1 MFVAIAAIENHLVSG
16 VDSHF
21 GRCAW
26 FCIFDSIKGSWEFV
40 ENPFRNDPGHA
51 GCDAADFLAEKG
63 VFMVIAGRFGSMVVE
78 RFRELGIQMVIP
90 ESGTSIQRMMK
101 QLNQNEK

>member
-1 MFVAIAAIENHLVSG
+1 MFVAISAVENHIASA
-16 VDSHF
+16 VDPHF

-26 FCIFDSIKGSWEFV
+26 FCLLDSIQGTWEFI
-40 ENPFRNDPGHA
+40 ENPFQHDPGHA
-51 GCDAADFLAEKG
+51 GCDAADFLADKG

-90 ESGTSIQRMMK
+90 EPGTYIQRIMQ
-101 QLNQNEK
+101 QLNQNER